1 MKIFVLLLIFL
12 SEEEPLY
19 YSNFYEIYASWDS
32 INFYIKIKVKE
43 FNRVYLATGNGEE
56 GEYFFPELRKVNK
69 FPVKLN
75 NFLMFDIKENKSY
88 ITDKR
93 IIYKLD
99 TLENNFMIN
108 FKLPI
113 KIYDKSQYVYFW
125 IGLEIKG
132 DFYSIPEKKE
142 NIFPVFSFS
151 PDKDFDGKWDK
162 GVNIKAITRV
172 IFKGEEEEELTLKE
186 LKKFFNPEK
195 ENLEIVLEGERDLNN
210 IFASVYS
217 LTGKKIRDIDVLK
230 SGKKVIII
238 WDGRDESGK
247 IQRSG
252 VYLIVVMKGNE
263 TWAQIP
269 VVIFK

>member
-1 MKIFVLLLIFL
+1 MKIFLLLLFFL
-12 SEEEPLY
+12 NSEEPLY
-19 YSNFYEIYASWDS
+19 YSDFYEIYASWDS
-32 INFYIKIKVKE
+32 INFYIKVKVKE
-43 FNRVYLATGNGEE
+43 FDRVYSATGSGEE
-56 GEYFFPELRKVNK
+56 GEYFFPELREVNK

-75 NFLMFDIKENKSY
+75 NFLMFDIRENKSY

-93 IIYKLD
+93 INFELD
-99 TLENNFMIN
+99 TLEENFMIN

-113 KIYDKSQYVYFW
+113 EIYEESQYVYFW

-132 DFYSIPEKKE
+132 VLYPIPEKKE
-142 NIFPVFSFS
+142 NMFPVFSFS
-151 PDKDFDGKWDK
+151 PDQDFDGKWDK

-172 IFKGEEEEELTLKE
+172 IYKGEEEEELSLRE

-195 ENLEIVLEGERDLNN
+195 ENLEIVLEGGKELSN

-217 LTGKKIRDIDVLK
+217 LTGKKIRDIEVLK
-230 SGKKVIII
+230 FGKKIKII